1 MVSRSITSSRRRTE
15 CNVEMN
21 EDFYL
26 EKEKDRNFIR
36 EILPKETGHLIR
48 EVGKKLP
55 FMSLRRLRTRQCR
68 IWKGTNKAKQGN
80 FSVTW

>member
-1 MVSRSITSSRRRTE
+1 MVLRLIISSRRRIE

-36 EILPKETGHLIR
+36 EIFFKETGYLIR
-48 EVGKKLP
+48 EVGKKLF
-55 FMSLRRLRTRQCR
+55 FMSLRRLRIR
-68 IWKGTNKAKQGN
+68 
-80 FSVTW
+80 